1 MLTDV
6 CPVCNEKG
14 LLYHQSAEIRYEIV
28 GGQRLVPILD
38 VNDIGWFD
46 STSLYCP
53 NCYANSDDNK
63 ELQELHHEYDNH
75 V

>member
-1 MLTDV
+1 MLTNV

-14 LLYHQSAEIRYEIV
+14 LEYSQNADIHYKIE
-28 GGQRLVPILD
+28 GNKLVPSLSID
-38 VNDIGWFD
+38 EIGWFD
-46 STSLYCP
+46 STYLFCP
-53 NCYANSDDNK
+53 NCGANSDDNK